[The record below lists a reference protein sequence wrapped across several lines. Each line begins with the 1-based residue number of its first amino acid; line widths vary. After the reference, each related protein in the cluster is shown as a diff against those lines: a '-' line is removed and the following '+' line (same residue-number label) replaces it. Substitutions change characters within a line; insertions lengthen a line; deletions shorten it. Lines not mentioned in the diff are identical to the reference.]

1 MLYDYEVPW
10 GSSRPVASQRP
21 ITWREQTDN
30 LPDCYASIEVAC
42 NVYFCELLAGHDG
55 EHQTTLYWTNDS

>member
-1 MLYDYEVPW
+1 MNDQ
-10 GSSRPVASQRP
+10 GQRP